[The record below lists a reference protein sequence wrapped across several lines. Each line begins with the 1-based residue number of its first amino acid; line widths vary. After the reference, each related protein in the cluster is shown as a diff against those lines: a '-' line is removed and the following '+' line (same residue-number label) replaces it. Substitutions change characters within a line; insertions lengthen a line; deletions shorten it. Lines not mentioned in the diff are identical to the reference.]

1 MSDFVWKVSRCTA
14 QDEAFAREQV
24 LPNDGSKVEKKWMLA
39 FEEKEEEEEKEDDD
53 EDEKEKE
60 DDDEYEEEKTE
71 GKAKNERKRTLGLI
85 RQRQNR

>member
-1 MSDFVWKVSRCTA
+1 M
-14 QDEAFAREQV
+14 

-39 FEEKEEEEEKEDDD
+39 FEEEEKEEDDDDD
-53 EDEKEKE
+53 ED
-60 DDDEYEEEKTE
+60 EEEKTE